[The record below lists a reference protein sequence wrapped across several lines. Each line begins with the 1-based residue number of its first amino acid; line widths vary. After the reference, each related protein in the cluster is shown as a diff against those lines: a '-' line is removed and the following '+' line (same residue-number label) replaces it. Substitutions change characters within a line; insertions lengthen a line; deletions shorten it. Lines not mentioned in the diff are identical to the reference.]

1 MSNVQMFGSANV
13 RRITTLFYDFSV
25 FNDLIFAIFSIRRCS
40 NVKYIYIYI
49 FLLNITFING

>member
-1 MSNVQMFGSANV
+1 MFGSANV
-13 RRITTLFYDFSV
+13 RRIMTLFYDFSV

>member
-25 FNDLIFAIFSIRRCS
+25 FNDLIFAIRRCS